1 MLKKNLFILIL
12 ILIIFVLYGSY
23 HYLIVKHYPAYLS
36 FKFGQEVIYI
46 TDIYL
51 QNRTLNSYIKSLH
64 DLKNKNILVLH
75 GMVINSSSNEPLNS
89 PSNRGF
95 SISVTDRHS
104 NVFSE
109 VELHQVSQD
118 QRSNIISFNLSVI
131 VPEEELLII
140 VIGDERTGDY
150 KKTSLTP
157 SWELSSLKKS
167 GQSQP
172 QRFIQDFAQHI
183 NKKSPPTN
191 KYILENNAYSL
202 REILAHDY
210 WHTSDWDTYITYQ
223 EQYGDSKDVFAA
235 HITFYIDDKPT
246 DILAQQI
253 IYLVVFRND
262 WLIIDASPVSII

>member
-1 MLKKNLFILIL
+1 MLRKKVIIIAILLVPAI
-12 ILIIFVLYGSY
+12 LYGSY

-36 FKFGQEVIYI
+36 FRFGQEVIYI

-51 QNRTLNSYIKSLH
+51 QNRTLLSYIKSPH
-64 DLKNKNILVLH
+64 DLKNNKVLGLH
-75 GMVINSSSNEPLNS
+75 GLVINSPLDEPVNI
-89 PSNRGF
+89 PSDQGF
-95 SISVTDRHS
+95 NISVTDRYS
-104 NVFSE
+104 NAFHA
-109 VELHQVSQD
+109 VEIRQVSQD
-118 QRSNIISFNLSVI
+118 QRSNIKSFDLSVI
-131 VPEEELLII
+131 IPGEELLII
-140 VIGDERTGDY
+140 AIGDERTGDY

-183 NKKSPPTN
+183 NKKNPPTN
-191 KYILENNAYSL
+191 KYILENNASSL

-235 HITFYIDDKPT
+235 HITFYTDDKPT
-246 DILAQQI
+246 DILAQQT

-262 WLIIDASPVSII
+262 WLIIDANPVSII